1 MTPAAGDSIAMK
13 SMSVRSFLDTNIL
26 VYSDDGTDQVK
37 QQRAVDLI
45 AEFDVAIPDLAIP
58 DLADTLGAIDL
69 HRLHGFSFWDA
80 RVLRAAAP
88 VQV

>member
-45 AEFDVAIPDLAIP
+45 AEFDVAIPDLADI
-58 DLADTLGAIDL
+58 LGAIDL